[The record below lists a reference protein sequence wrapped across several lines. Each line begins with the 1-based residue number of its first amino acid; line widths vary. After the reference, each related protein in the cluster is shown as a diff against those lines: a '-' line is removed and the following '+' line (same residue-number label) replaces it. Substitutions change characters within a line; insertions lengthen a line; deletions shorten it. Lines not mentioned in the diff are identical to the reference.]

1 MVWLYLC
8 NKDNKYRKENDSNRN
23 MIYETDFG
31 QFISEQKRKHS
42 LQSKELA
49 DMLNISMGYLSQ
61 LEHGKRVCP
70 DQELLKRMI
79 DVFNLNEEERCI
91 IYDLYEKASGKL
103 SPDIVEYVQSKDIVK
118 KALRAAKAVN
128 ATDSDWEM
136 FIEAIKNEQ

>member
-1 MVWLYLC
+1 MTYA
-8 NKDNKYRKENDSNRN
+8 
-23 MIYETDFG
+23 TDFG

-49 DMLNISMGYLSQ
+49 EMLGISMGYLSQ

-70 DQELLKRMI
+70 DKELLKKMI
-79 DVFNLNEEERCI
+79 EVFNLNEEERCI
-91 IYDLYEKASGKL
+91 VYDLYEKASGKL

-128 ATDSDWEM
+128 ATDNDWEM
-136 FIEAIKNEQ
+136 FIDAIKNEQ

>member
-1 MVWLYLC
+1 
-8 NKDNKYRKENDSNRN
+8 
-23 MIYETDFG
+23 MIYATDFG
-31 QFISEQKRKHS
+31 QFISEQKHKHS
-42 LQSKELA
+42 FKSKDLA

-79 DVFNLNEEERCI
+79 EVFNLNEEERCI

-118 KALRAAKAVN
+118 EALRVAKSVN

>member
-1 MVWLYLC
+1 M
-8 NKDNKYRKENDSNRN
+8 S
-23 MIYETDFG
+23 YETDFG

-79 DVFNLNEEERCI
+79 DVFNLNDCTR
-91 IYDLYEKASGKL
+91 KL
-103 SPDIVEYVQSKDIVK
+103 QETYLLI
-118 KALRAAKAVN
+118 LLN
-128 ATDSDWEM
+128 M
-136 FIEAIKNEQ
+136 

>member
-1 MVWLYLC
+1 M
-8 NKDNKYRKENDSNRN
+8 S
-23 MIYETDFG
+23 YETDFG

-91 IYDLYEKASGKL
+91 IFDLYEKASGNL
-103 SPDIVEYVQSKDIVK
+103 SPDIVEYVKSKEIVK
-118 KALRAAKAVN
+118 RALRAAKAAN
-128 ATDSDWEM
+128 ATDTDWEM
-136 FIEAIKNEQ
+136 FIDAIKNEQ